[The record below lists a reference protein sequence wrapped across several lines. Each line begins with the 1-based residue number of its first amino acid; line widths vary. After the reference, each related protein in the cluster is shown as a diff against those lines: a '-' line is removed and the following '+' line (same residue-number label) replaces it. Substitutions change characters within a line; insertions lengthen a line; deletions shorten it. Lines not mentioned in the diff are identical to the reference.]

1 MLFRQRN
8 RLIRARK
15 MTLFGDIRQRGRKK
29 RHKRA
34 AAFASMREQVQRM
47 QAGTCGSVGCKVL
60 G

>member
-1 MLFRQRN
+1 
-8 RLIRARK
+8 